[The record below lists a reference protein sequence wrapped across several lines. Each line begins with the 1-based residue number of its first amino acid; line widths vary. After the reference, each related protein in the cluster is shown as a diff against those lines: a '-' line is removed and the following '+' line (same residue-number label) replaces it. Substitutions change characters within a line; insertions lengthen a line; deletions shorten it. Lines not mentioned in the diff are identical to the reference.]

1 MEIGNLRK
9 KQWKGEVA
17 LMNERLQLTDAPDY
31 HNSQLVF
38 LPASSVPVAPAATV
52 PLDGTSST
60 S

>member
-1 MEIGNLRK
+1 LRK